1 VPNNY
6 VPIDVP
12 TPAGQLG
19 FTSLGDINDKGEILG
34 GFTAGPHGFLLDKR
48 FRLKGTVQCLGAT
61 ETQPQAT
68 NRYGEICGFCT
79 ANKVRGFY
87 RNKQHQYVFLDFP
100 GATITDAIG
109 INNYGHVVGDYRDSV
124 GRFHGFFWSYG
135 LFLTVDV
142 PFSGA
147 ADTSPTAINN
157 IGHIVGFYDDLSGG
171 RHGFIYDNA
180 TFTSFDFPGAQ
191 MTDPADTN
199 DQGQIVGS
207 YTDSSGVLH
216 GFLRQGG
223 TFSGIDVP
231 FSGVTATEVSGIND
245 RGEIVGRYLD
255 SNSTSHGFLAK

>member
-1 VPNNY
+1 MPNNY

-19 FTSLGDINDKGEILG
+19 FTSLGDINDKGQIVG

-61 ETQPQAT
+61 ETQPEAI

-87 RNKQHQYVFLDFP
+87 RNKQRQYVFLDFP
-100 GATITDAIG
+100 GATITEAVG
-109 INNYGHVVGDYRDSV
+109 INNYGHVVGDYRDSG

-147 ADTSPTAINN
+147 ADTSPTAIN
-157 IGHIVGFYDDLSGG
+157 
-171 RHGFIYDNA
+171 R
-180 TFTSFDFPGAQ
+180 
-191 MTDPADTN
+191 
-199 DQGQIVGS
+199 
-207 YTDSSGVLH
+207 
-216 GFLRQGG
+216 
-223 TFSGIDVP
+223 
-231 FSGVTATEVSGIND
+231 
-245 RGEIVGRYLD
+245 
-255 SNSTSHGFLAK
+255 